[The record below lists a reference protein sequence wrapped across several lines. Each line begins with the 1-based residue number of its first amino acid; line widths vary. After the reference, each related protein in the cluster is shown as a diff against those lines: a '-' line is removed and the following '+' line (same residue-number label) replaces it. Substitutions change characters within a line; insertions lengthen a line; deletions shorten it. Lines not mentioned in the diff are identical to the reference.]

1 MNTTEA
7 ILVLEDGKTFKGTAY
22 GKIGETFGEAVFST
36 SMTGYQEVLT
46 DPSYFKQI
54 IVMTFPHIGNTGVN
68 SFDNESDRVW
78 ASGFVVREPA
88 RVASNWQAEA
98 TLDSKLQDQNV
109 VGISGI
115 DTRAL
120 TRHLRE
126 RGAMRAGISSLNTD
140 PEKLLAK
147 VLLSDQMVGAD
158 LTDQVTTKVPMVVPA
173 EGEKRFTVVAIDLGV
188 KANTPRLMAQRG
200 MEVHILPANSTF
212 ADITRVKPD
221 GVFFS
226 NGPGDPA
233 SANRARDLLIEVLNA
248 RLPYFGICFGNQI
261 FGRALGLETYK
272 LPFGHRGTNQPVKDL
287 KTGHVEITTHN
298 HGFAVRANSEFDTP
312 WGKGRVTHLGLNDEC
327 VEGLELVDHP
337 AFSVQFHPEA
347 AAGAHDATHLFDR
360 FASLMEGVKK

>member
-1 MNTTEA
+1 MKTTEA
-7 ILVLEDGKTFKGTAY
+7 VLVLEDGKTFKGTAY

-36 SMTGYQEVLT
+36 SMTGYQEILT

-68 SFDNESDRVW
+68 SFDNESDQVW

-98 TLDSKLQDQNV
+98 TLDSKLHDHGV
-109 VGISGI
+109 VGISGV

-126 RGAMRAGISSLNTD
+126 RGAMRAGISSLDTD

-147 VLLSDQMVGAD
+147 VLRSDQMVGAD
-158 LTDQVTTKVPMVVPA
+158 LTDQVTTKAPIVVPA
-173 EGEKRFTVVAIDLGV
+173 AGQKRFTVVAIDLGV
-188 KANTPRLMAQRG
+188 KATTPKLMAQRG

-212 ADITRVKPD
+212 ADIMRIKPD

-248 RLPYFGICFGNQI
+248 RLPFFGICFGNQI

-287 KTGHVEITTHN
+287 KSEQVEITSHN
-298 HGFAVRANSEFDTP
+298 HGFAVRANQEFDTP
-312 WGKGRVTHLGLNDEC
+312 WGKGRVTHLGLNDQC

-347 AAGAHDATHLFDR
+347 AAGSHDATHLFDR
-360 FASLMEGVKK
+360 FASLMEGIDK